1 VSGLFL
7 RPFYAPLAIMPF
19 ARLRSQSIPR
29 TQSAAFEY
37 AALAAVY
44 KMLNAPL
51 GTLGRASL
59 HNANKA
65 VLGSNADYAFY
76 LSSMN
81 EFTAKRDALA
91 GKMKTAL
98 FNAAFNGI
106 PLDRRETSQLTQK
119 AEGMIEDMRKRAALS
134 NW

>member
-1 VSGLFL
+1 M

-106 PLDRRETSQLTQK
+106 PLDRHEISLWSEK
-119 AEGMIEDMRKRAALS
+119 AEDMIEDMRKRAASS
-134 NW
+134 NR